1 MTKPRSIIITSSVLF
16 CAGILLALALYFAGH
31 GVDIPLFAPLGVW
44 FLSRFLWASYYVPA
58 YLLFCA
64 VYLLLK
70 HWNRKVML
78 VLMTTI
84 APFLTLVFLL
94 RVLLWTRG
102 LKYFVA
108 VLISLALLI
117 ECYGIA
123 VLAGFRGFK
132 IKLPAFSF
140 RLPRFNLSSLNPF
153 KRDDDDE
160 DEDEEEYDDAL
171 EDLKRGRGTEESNG
185 KEEAEGEADLPAY
198 LSMSFN
204 RLSEPSGTEPGFEP
218 EPEEKE
224 PVEEVFLDDEPAEDE
239 PDADDSD
246 ENFDDDSEISI
257 EIDGEDEEEEAPAP
271 RRVHKAAPET
281 PVRRRPVKY
290 EIPIE
295 NVLEDHGDSSNFVVT
310 DETKEDARILLE
322 TLKEFKIEA
331 QIISIKKGPVITMF
345 EILPASGVNV
355 SKIANLSGNIAL
367 NLAAQSVR
375 IVAPIPGKRA
385 VGVEIP
391 NQKRNIVG
399 FRELIAA
406 KNPDVDKA
414 AVPFILGRDIEGD
427 PQVVDVAKTPHL
439 LIAGTTGSGKSVC
452 VNSLISTILYKKRP
466 DEVKMILVD
475 PKVVELKIYND
486 VPHLLTPVITDP
498 KKALQALQYC
508 IDEMERRYVLLEK
521 LDVRNIEGYNKKI
534 KANNICTSPLPYMV
548 VVIDEFADL
557 MLTSSKQLEPAVSR
571 LTAKA
576 RAVGIHLVL
585 ATQRPSVDV
594 ITGVIKANIPS
605 RIAFMVSSYTDSRVI
620 LDEPGAEMLLGKGD
634 MLFKPSW
641 SPNLTRIQS
650 AFLSDEEVERLV
662 AEVKKT
668 GEPEYIDD
676 IIFHDDEE
684 YGMDLSFGGG
694 GGSGSADSDAN
705 LMDKALAVVAETG
718 KASASYLQRRLSI
731 GYNRAARLIEEM
743 EARGIIG
750 PPNGSKPR
758 EIIHLPDRFKD

>member
-1 MTKPRSIIITSSVLF
+1 MTKSKTVVISASILF
-16 CAGILLALALYFAGH
+16 CAGILLSLAMFFAGN
-31 GVDIPLFAPLGVW
+31 GIAVPIFVPVGEW
-44 FLSRFLWASYYVPA
+44 FLLRFLWASWYIPA
-58 YLLFCA
+58 YILFCA
-64 VYLLLK
+64 TYLLIP
-70 HWNRKVML
+70 HFSRKVIY

-84 APFLTLVFLL
+84 APFLTLSAFL
-94 RVLLWTRG
+94 RVLLWTRA

-108 VLISLALLI
+108 VLLVLAMLI
-117 ECYGIA
+117 ELYGIA
-123 VLAGFRGFK
+123 IIAGFKGFR
-132 IKLPAFSF
+132 F
-140 RLPRFNLSSLNPF
+140 RLPTFHWKMPRFNLSSLNPF
-153 KRDDDDE
+153 KRDDEEDDEEFE
-160 DEDEEEYDDAL
+160 DEDFDEIEDRKVKEVPSEEKSQGEDDGYTP
-171 EDLKRGRGTEESNG
+171 E
-185 KEEAEGEADLPAY
+185 Y
-198 LSMSFN
+198 LSLGLS
-204 RLSEPSGTEPGFEP
+204 RLSEPDKQVNFDDNEEEPVIEFEP
-218 EPEEKE
+218 EIEEE
-224 PVEEVFLDDEPAEDE
+224 PDQEQDDEPEE
-239 PDADDSD
+239 
-246 ENFDDDSEISI
+246 ELDDDSEISI
-257 EIDGEDEEEEAPAP
+257 EIEGDDEEETPAP
-271 RRVHKAAPET
+271 KRVHKAAPAKS
-281 PVRRRPVKY
+281 RRPVKY
-290 EIPIE
+290 EIPID
-295 NVLEDHGDSSNFVVT
+295 NVLEDHGDSSNFVIT
-310 DETKEDARILLE
+310 EETKEDARILLE
-322 TLKEFKIEA
+322 TLREFKIEA

-355 SKIANLSGNIAL
+355 SKIANLADNIAL

-399 FRELIAA
+399 FRELISA
-406 KNPDVDKA
+406 KNPDLDKA

-498 KKALQALQYC
+498 KKALQALQWC
-508 IDEMERRYVLLEK
+508 IDEMERRYSLLDQLK
-521 LDVRNIEGYNKKI
+521 VRNIEGYNKTI
-534 KANNICTSPLPYMV
+534 KTTDYLADPLPYIL

-605 RIAFMVSSYTDSRVI
+605 RIAFMVSSVTDSRVI
-620 LDEPGAEMLLGKGD
+620 LDAPGAEMLLGKGD

-641 SPNLTRIQS
+641 TPVLTRIQS
-650 AFLSDEEVERLV
+650 AFLSDDEVERLV
-662 AEVKKT
+662 NEVKKM
-668 GEPEYIDD
+668 GEPDYIDD
-676 IIFHDDEE
+676 EIFHDDEE
-684 YGMDLSFGGG
+684 ESMDLSFGGG
-694 GGSGSADSDAN
+694 SMGGSADNDAN

-758 EIIHLPDRFKD
+758 EILHMPDKFKE

>member
-1 MTKPRSIIITSSVLF
+1 MTKSKTVVISASILF
-16 CAGILLALALYFAGH
+16 CAGILLALAMFFAGY
-31 GVDIPLFAPLGVW
+31 GIAVPIFVPVGEW
-44 FLSRFLWASYYVPA
+44 FLLRFLWASWYIPA
-58 YLLFCA
+58 YILFCA
-64 VYLLLK
+64 IYLLLP
-70 HWNRKVML
+70 HFNRKVIY
-78 VLMTTI
+78 VLMATI
-84 APFLTLVFLL
+84 APFLTLSAFL
-94 RVLLWTRG
+94 RVLLWTRA

-108 VLISLALLI
+108 VLLALAMMI
-117 ECYGIA
+117 ELYGIA
-123 VLAGFRGFK
+123 IIAGFKGFRF
-132 IKLPAFSF
+132 KLPTFHWKM
-140 RLPRFNLSSLNPF
+140 PRFNLSSLNPF
-153 KRDDDDE
+153 KRDDEDDDEEFE
-160 DEDEEEYDDAL
+160 DEDLDEIEDRKVKDEPSEEKSSGEDDSYAP
-171 EDLKRGRGTEESNG
+171 E
-185 KEEAEGEADLPAY
+185 Y
-198 LSMSFN
+198 LSLGLN
-204 RLSEPSGTEPGFEP
+204 RLSEPDEQVSFDDNEEEPVIEFEP
-218 EPEEKE
+218 EPEEE
-224 PVEEVFLDDEPAEDE
+224 LDLEQNDDPDEEL
-239 PDADDSD
+239 
-246 ENFDDDSEISI
+246 DDDSEISI
-257 EIDGEDEEEEAPAP
+257 EIEGEDEEEAPAP
-271 RRVHKAAPET
+271 KRVRKAAPA
-281 PVRRRPVKY
+281 PRKRVVKY
-290 EIPIE
+290 EIPVE
-295 NVLEDHGDSSNFVVT
+295 SVLEDHGDSSNFVVT
-310 DETKEDARILLE
+310 EETKKDAQILLD
-322 TLKEFKIEA
+322 TLREFKIEA
-331 QIISIKKGPVITMF
+331 QITSIKKGPVITMF
-345 EILPASGVNV
+345 ELLPASGVNV
-355 SKIANLSGNIAL
+355 AKIARLENDIAM
-367 NLAAQSVR
+367 NLAAQSIR

-399 FRELIAA
+399 FKELISA
-406 KNPDVDKA
+406 KNPDLERA

-427 PQVVDVAKTPHL
+427 PQIVDVAKTPHL

-508 IDEMERRYVLLEK
+508 IDEMERRYSLLDQLK
-521 LDVRNIEGYNKKI
+521 VRNIEGYNKAI
-534 KANNICTSPLPYMV
+534 KNTDYLADPLPYIL

-605 RIAFMVSSYTDSRVI
+605 RIAFMVSSVTDSRVI
-620 LDEPGAEMLLGKGD
+620 LDAPGAEMLLGKGD

-641 SPNLTRIQS
+641 TPVLTRIQS

-662 AEVKKT
+662 SEVKKM
-668 GEPEYIDD
+668 GEPDYIDD

-684 YGMDLSFGGG
+684 ESMDLSFGGG
-694 GGSGSADSDAN
+694 SMGSSSDNDAN

-731 GYNRAARLIEEM
+731 GYNRAARLIEDM

-758 EIIHLPDRFKD
+758 EIIHMPDKFKD

>member
-1 MTKPRSIIITSSVLF
+1 MTKSKTVVISASILF
-16 CAGILLALALYFAGH
+16 CAGILLALAMFFAGY
-31 GVDIPLFAPLGVW
+31 GVAIPIFVPLGQW
-44 FLSRFLWASYYVPA
+44 FLLRFLWASYYIPA

-64 VYLLLK
+64 IYLLLP
-70 HWNRKVML
+70 HFNRKVIY
-78 VLMTTI
+78 VLMATI
-84 APFLTLVFLL
+84 APFLTLSAFL
-94 RVLLWTRG
+94 RVLLWTRA

-108 VLISLALLI
+108 VLLALAMMI
-117 ECYGIA
+117 ELYGIA
-123 VLAGFRGFK
+123 IIAGFKGFRF
-132 IKLPAFSF
+132 KLPTFHWKM
-140 RLPRFNLSSLNPF
+140 PRFNLSSLNPF
-153 KRDDDDE
+153 KRDDEDDDEEFE
-160 DEDEEEYDDAL
+160 DEDLDEIEDRKVKDEPSEEKSSGEDDSYAP
-171 EDLKRGRGTEESNG
+171 E
-185 KEEAEGEADLPAY
+185 Y
-198 LSMSFN
+198 LSLGLN
-204 RLSEPSGTEPGFEP
+204 RLSEPDEQVSFDDNEEEPVIEFEP
-218 EPEEKE
+218 EPEEE
-224 PVEEVFLDDEPAEDE
+224 LDLEQNDDPDEEL
-239 PDADDSD
+239 
-246 ENFDDDSEISI
+246 DDDSEISI
-257 EIDGEDEEEEAPAP
+257 EIEGEDEEEAPAP
-271 RRVHKAAPET
+271 KRVRKAAPA
-281 PVRRRPVKY
+281 PRKRVVKY
-290 EIPIE
+290 EIPVE
-295 NVLEDHGDSSNFVVT
+295 SVLEDHGDSSNFVVT
-310 DETKEDARILLE
+310 EETKKDAQILLD
-322 TLKEFKIEA
+322 TLREFKIEA
-331 QIISIKKGPVITMF
+331 QITSIKKGPVITMF
-345 EILPASGVNV
+345 ELLPASGVNV
-355 SKIANLSGNIAL
+355 AKIARLENDIAM
-367 NLAAQSVR
+367 NLAAQSIR

-399 FRELIAA
+399 FKELISA
-406 KNPDVDKA
+406 KNPDLERA

-427 PQVVDVAKTPHL
+427 PQIVDVAKTPHL

-508 IDEMERRYVLLEK
+508 IDEMERRYSLLDQLK
-521 LDVRNIEGYNKKI
+521 VRNIEGYNKAI
-534 KANNICTSPLPYMV
+534 KNTDYLADPLPYIL

-605 RIAFMVSSYTDSRVI
+605 RIAFMVSSVTDSRVI
-620 LDEPGAEMLLGKGD
+620 LDAPGAEMLLGKGD

-641 SPNLTRIQS
+641 TPVFTRIQS

-662 AEVKKT
+662 SEVKKM
-668 GEPEYIDD
+668 GEPDYIDD

-684 YGMDLSFGGG
+684 ESMDLSFGGG
-694 GGSGSADSDAN
+694 SMGSSSDNDAN

-731 GYNRAARLIEEM
+731 GYNRAARLIEDM

-758 EIIHLPDRFKD
+758 EIIHMPDKFKD

>member
-1 MTKPRSIIITSSVLF
+1 MTRSRSVVIFASILF
-16 CAGILLALALYFAGH
+16 CAGILLALALFFASH
-31 GVDIPLFAPLGVW
+31 GFAVPLFVPLGQW
-44 FLSRFLWASYYVPA
+44 FLLRFLWASYYIPA

-64 VYLLLK
+64 TYLLLP
-70 HWNRKVML
+70 HFSRKV
-78 VLMTTI
+78 VYILMSTI
-84 APFLTLVFLL
+84 APFLTLSALL

-108 VLISLALLI
+108 VLLGLAVLI
-117 ECYGIA
+117 EFYGIA
-123 VLAGFRGFK
+123 IIAGFKGFH
-132 IKLPAFSF
+132 F
-140 RLPRFNLSSLNPF
+140 RLPKIRMPHFDLSSLNPF

-160 DEDEEEYDDAL
+160 EDEEDEEY
-171 EDLKRGRGTEESNG
+171 EEIEEEKPVRAKKI
-185 KEEAEGEADLPAY
+185 KEEPVEVAPADDDSGAPEY
-198 LSMSFN
+198 LSLGLS
-204 RLSEPSGTEPGFEP
+204 RLSEPDKQINLNDEEETVIELEP
-218 EPEEKE
+218 E
-224 PVEEVFLDDEPAEDE
+224 VLDEPEVEPEDE
-239 PDADDSD
+239 ADDD
-246 ENFDDDSEISI
+246 FDDDDSEISI
-257 EIDGEDEEEEAPAP
+257 EIEDDEEPDPAPKRVRKAAPAP
-271 RRVHKAAPET
+271 RKKI
-281 PVRRRPVKY
+281 VKY

-295 NVLEDHGDSSNFVVT
+295 SVLDDHGDSSNFVVT
-310 DETKEDARILLE
+310 EETKEDARILLE
-322 TLKEFKIEA
+322 TLLEFKIEA
-331 QIISIKKGPVITMF
+331 KIISIKKGPVITMF

-355 SKIANLSGNIAL
+355 SKIANLADNIAL

-399 FRELIAA
+399 FKELISV
-406 KNPDVDKA
+406 KNPDLDKA

-508 IDEMERRYVLLEK
+508 IDEMEKRYRLLEQ

-534 KANNICTSPLPYMV
+534 KTTDYLADPLPYILV
-548 VVIDEFADL
+548 VVDEFADL

-605 RIAFMVSSYTDSRVI
+605 RIAFMVSSVTDSRVI
-620 LDEPGAEMLLGKGD
+620 LDAPGAEMLLGKGD

-641 SPNLTRIQS
+641 TPVLTRIQS

-662 AEVKKT
+662 AEVKKM
-668 GEPEYIDD
+668 GEPDYIDD

-684 YGMDLSFGGG
+684 DMDLSFGGG
-694 GGSGSADSDAN
+694 GSMGGSNDNDAN
-705 LMDKALAVVAETG
+705 LFDKALAIVAETG

-731 GYNRAARLIEEM
+731 GYNRAARLIEDM

-758 EIIHLPDRFKD
+758 EILHMPDKFKE

>member
-1 MTKPRSIIITSSVLF
+1 MTKSRSIVIVASILF
-16 CAGILLALALYFAGH
+16 CAGILLALAMFFAGH
-31 GVDIPLFAPLGVW
+31 GVEIPIFAPLGKW
-44 FLSRFLWASYYVPA
+44 FLLRFLWASYYIPA

-64 VYLLLK
+64 TYLLLP
-70 HWNRKVML
+70 HFSRKVIY
-78 VLMTTI
+78 VLMATI
-84 APFLTLVFLL
+84 APFLTLAAFL

-108 VLISLALLI
+108 VLIGLAILI
-117 ECYGIA
+117 ELYGIA
-123 VLAGFRGFK
+123 VIAGFKGFRF
-132 IKLPAFSF
+132 KLPSF
-140 RLPRFNLSSLNPF
+140 RLKMPRIDLAKLNPF
-153 KRDDDDE
+153 KRDDE
-160 DEDEEEYDDAL
+160 DEDEEFEDEEIDERDIDDTTKAKAEPAEAKSEE
-171 EDLKRGRGTEESNG
+171 EDGVYTPE
-185 KEEAEGEADLPAY
+185 Y
-198 LSMSFN
+198 LSLGLN
-204 RLSEPSGTEPGFEP
+204 RLSEPEEQVSFNDEEEPVIEFEP
-218 EPEEKE
+218 EIEEEPESDQEEEDDGPEEE
-224 PVEEVFLDDEPAEDE
+224 
-239 PDADDSD
+239 
-246 ENFDDDSEISI
+246 FDDDSEISI
-257 EIDGEDEEEEAPAP
+257 EIEGDDEEEEVSPKRVRKAAPAP
-271 RRVHKAAPET
+271 RKKA
-281 PVRRRPVKY
+281 VKY
-290 EIPIE
+290 EIPIDS
-295 NVLEDHGDSSNFVVT
+295 VLEDHGDSSNFVVT
-310 DETKEDARILLE
+310 EETKEDARILLE

-355 SKIANLSGNIAL
+355 SKIANLADNIAL

-399 FRELIAA
+399 FRELIST
-406 KNPDVDKA
+406 KNPDLDKA

-508 IDEMERRYVLLEK
+508 IDEMERRYSLLDQLK
-521 LDVRNIEGYNKKI
+521 VRNIEGYNKTI
-534 KANNICTSPLPYMV
+534 KTTDYLADPLPYIL

-605 RIAFMVSSYTDSRVI
+605 RIAFMVSSVTDSRVI
-620 LDEPGAEMLLGKGD
+620 LDAPGAEMLLGKGD

-641 SPNLTRIQS
+641 TPVLTRIQS

-662 AEVKKT
+662 GEVKKM

-684 YGMDLSFGGG
+684 EMDLSFGGG
-694 GGSGSADSDAN
+694 SMGGSADSDAN

-758 EIIHLPDRFKD
+758 EILHMPDKFKE

>member
-1 MTKPRSIIITSSVLF
+1 MTKSRSIVIVASILF
-16 CAGILLALALYFAGH
+16 CAGILLALAIFFAGH
-31 GVDIPLFAPLGVW
+31 GIEIPIFAPLGKW
-44 FLSRFLWASYYVPA
+44 FLLRFLWASYYIPA

-64 VYLLLK
+64 TYLLLP
-70 HWNRKVML
+70 HFSRKVIY
-78 VLMTTI
+78 VLMATI
-84 APFLTLVFLL
+84 APFLTFAAFL

-108 VLISLALLI
+108 VLIGLALLI
-117 ECYGIA
+117 ELYGIA
-123 VLAGFRGFK
+123 VIAGFKGFRFR
-132 IKLPAFSF
+132 LPSF
-140 RLPRFNLSSLNPF
+140 RLKMPHFDLAKLNPF
-153 KRDDDDE
+153 KRDDEDDDE
-160 DEDEEEYDDAL
+160 EFEDEEIDEREIDDTRKAKAEPAEAKSEE
-171 EDLKRGRGTEESNG
+171 EDGVYTPE
-185 KEEAEGEADLPAY
+185 Y
-198 LSMSFN
+198 LSLGLN
-204 RLSEPSGTEPGFEP
+204 RLSEPEEQVSFNDEEEPVIEFEP
-218 EPEEKE
+218 AVEEEPDQEEEDDEPEEI
-224 PVEEVFLDDEPAEDE
+224 
-239 PDADDSD
+239 
-246 ENFDDDSEISI
+246 DDDSEISI
-257 EIDGEDEEEEAPAP
+257 EIEGEDEEEAPAP
-271 RRVHKAAPET
+271 KRVRKAAPA
-281 PVRRRPVKY
+281 PRKKAVKY
-290 EIPIE
+290 EIPIDS
-295 NVLEDHGDSSNFVVT
+295 VLEDHGDSSNFVVT
-310 DETKEDARILLE
+310 EETKEDARILLE

-355 SKIANLSGNIAL
+355 SKIANLADNIAL

-399 FRELIAA
+399 FRELISA
-406 KNPDVDKA
+406 KNPDLDKA

-508 IDEMERRYVLLEK
+508 IEEMERRYSLLDQLK
-521 LDVRNIEGYNKKI
+521 VRNIEGYNKTI
-534 KANNICTSPLPYMV
+534 KNTDYLADPLPYIL

-605 RIAFMVSSYTDSRVI
+605 RIAFMVSSVTDSRVI
-620 LDEPGAEMLLGKGD
+620 LDAPGAEMLLGKGD

-641 SPNLTRIQS
+641 TPVLTRIQS

-662 AEVKKT
+662 SEVKKM

-684 YGMDLSFGGG
+684 EGMDLSFGGG
-694 GGSGSADSDAN
+694 SMGGSADNDAN

-758 EIIHLPDRFKD
+758 EILHMPDKFKE

>member
-1 MTKPRSIIITSSVLF
+1 MTKSRSIVIAASVLF
-16 CAGILLALALYFAGH
+16 CAGILLALAMFFAGH
-31 GVDIPLFAPLGVW
+31 GIAVPVFVPLGEW
-44 FLSRFLWASYYVPA
+44 FILRFLWASYYIPA
-58 YLLFCA
+58 YLIFCA
-64 VYLLLK
+64 TYLLLP
-70 HWNRKVML
+70 HFSRKVIYI
-78 VLMTTI
+78 LMATI
-84 APFLTLVFLL
+84 APFLTLVAFL
-94 RVLLWTRG
+94 RVLLWTRA

-108 VLISLALLI
+108 VLIAMALLI
-117 ECYGIA
+117 ELYGIA
-123 VLAGFRGFK
+123 VIAGFKGFRFK
-132 IKLPAFSF
+132 FRFPAF
-140 RLPRFNLSSLNPF
+140 RLRIPRFNLAKLNPF
-153 KRDDDDE
+153 SRDDDDE
-160 DEDEEEYDDAL
+160 DEDEEL
-171 EDLKRGRGTEESNG
+171 EDEVPDDKKIKYGLVE
-185 KEEAEGEADLPAY
+185 KEMSAEDDVHTPEY
-198 LSMSFN
+198 LSLGLN
-204 RLSEPSGTEPGFEP
+204 RLSEPDEQIT
-218 EPEEKE
+218 
-224 PVEEVFLDDEPAEDE
+224 LDDEEEPVVDLEPEFEKYDE
-239 PDADDSD
+239 PVD
-246 ENFDDDSEISI
+246 EIDDDSEISI
-257 EIDGEDEEEEAPAP
+257 EIEGEDDEEQEPVSKPVRKPTPAP
-271 RRVHKAAPET
+271 RK
-281 PVRRRPVKY
+281 RPAKY

-295 NVLEDHGDSSNFVVT
+295 NVLEDHGDSSNFVIT
-310 DETKEDARILLE
+310 EETKEDARILLE
-322 TLKEFKIEA
+322 TLKEFKIDA

-355 SKIANLSGNIAL
+355 SKIANLAGNIAL

-399 FRELIAA
+399 FRELISE

-414 AVPFILGRDIEGD
+414 AVPFILGRNIEGD

-486 VPHLLTPVITDP
+486 VPHLLTPVITEP

-508 IDEMERRYVLLEK
+508 IDEMERRYSLLDQLK
-521 LDVRNIEGYNKKI
+521 VRNIEGFNKAI
-534 KANNICTSPLPYMV
+534 KTSDFLADPLPYIL

-594 ITGVIKANIPS
+594 ITGVIKSNIPS

-650 AFLSDEEVERLV
+650 AFLSDDEVERLV
-662 AEVKKT
+662 AEVKKS
-668 GEPEYIDD
+668 GEPDYIDD

-684 YGMDLSFGGG
+684 ESMDLSFGGSSAG
-694 GGSGSADSDAN
+694 GGSDSDAN

-758 EIIHLPDRFKD
+758 EIIHLPDKFKE

>member
-1 MTKPRSIIITSSVLF
+1 MTKSKTTVIFASLLL
-16 CAGILLALALYFAGH
+16 CAGILLALAMFFAGY
-31 GVDIPLFAPLGVW
+31 GIAVPIFVPLGEW
-44 FLSRFLWASYYVPA
+44 FLLRFLWASYYIPA

-64 VYLLLK
+64 VYLLLP
-70 HWNRKVML
+70 HFNRKVIYI
-78 VLMTTI
+78 LMTTI
-84 APFLTLVFLL
+84 APFLTLAAFL
-94 RVLLWTRG
+94 RVLLWTRA

-108 VLISLALLI
+108 VLLALAMLI
-117 ECYGIA
+117 ELYGIA
-123 VLAGFRGFK
+123 VIAGFRFK
-132 IKLPAFSF
+132 MPHFS
-140 RLPRFNLSSLNPF
+140 LASLNSF

-160 DEDEEEYDDAL
+160 EDDEEDEYEEFDRKEVMAAPEEEKAKGEDDDCTP
-171 EDLKRGRGTEESNG
+171 E
-185 KEEAEGEADLPAY
+185 Y
-198 LSMSFN
+198 LSLGLN
-204 RLSEPSGTEPGFEP
+204 RLSEPDEQVNFNDEEEPVIEFEP
-218 EPEEKE
+218 ET
-224 PVEEVFLDDEPAEDE
+224 DAE
-239 PDADDSD
+239 PDQEQDDMD
-246 ENFDDDSEISI
+246 EELDDDSEISI
-257 EIDGEDEEEEAPAP
+257 EIEDDEEEERPAP
-271 RRVHKAAPET
+271 KRVHKAAPA
-281 PVRRRPVKY
+281 PRKKPVKY

-295 NVLEDHGDSSNFVVT
+295 SVLEDRGDSSNFVVT
-310 DETKEDARILLE
+310 EETKEDARILLE
-322 TLKEFKIEA
+322 TLLEFKIEA
-331 QIISIKKGPVITMF
+331 KIISIKKGPVITMF

-355 SKIANLSGNIAL
+355 SKIANLADNIAL

-399 FRELIAA
+399 FKELISA
-406 KNPDVDKA
+406 KNPDLDKA

-508 IDEMERRYVLLEK
+508 IDEMERRYSLLDQLK
-521 LDVRNIEGYNKKI
+521 VRNIEGYNKTI
-534 KANNICTSPLPYMV
+534 KTTDYLADPLPYIL

-605 RIAFMVSSYTDSRVI
+605 RIAFMVSSVTDSRVI
-620 LDEPGAEMLLGKGD
+620 LDAPGAEMLLGKGD

-641 SPNLTRIQS
+641 TPVLTRIQS
-650 AFLSDEEVERLV
+650 AFLSDDEVERLV
-662 AEVKKT
+662 TEVKKM

-684 YGMDLSFGGG
+684 DMDLSFGGG
-694 GGSGSADSDAN
+694 GSMGGGGENDAN

-758 EIIHLPDRFKD
+758 EILHMPDKFKD

>member
-1 MTKPRSIIITSSVLF
+1 VTKSRFTVIAASVLF
-16 CAGILLALALYFAGH
+16 CAGILLALAMFFAGH
-31 GVDIPLFAPLGVW
+31 GIAVPVFVSVGEW
-44 FLSRFLWASYYVPA
+44 FLLRFLWASYYIPA
-58 YLLFCA
+58 YLIFCA
-64 VYLLLK
+64 VYLLLP
-70 HWNRKVML
+70 HFSRKVIY
-78 VLMTTI
+78 VLMATI
-84 APFLTLVFLL
+84 APFLTLAAFL
-94 RVLLWTRG
+94 RVLLWTRA

-108 VLISLALLI
+108 VLIAMALLI
-117 ECYGIA
+117 ELYGIA
-123 VLAGFRGFK
+123 VIAGFRGFRFK
-132 IKLPAFSF
+132 FRLPAF
-140 RLPRFNLSSLNPF
+140 RMPHFNLAKLNPF
-153 KRDDDDE
+153 SRDDDDE
-160 DEDEEEYDDAL
+160 DDEEEY
-171 EDLKRGRGTEESNG
+171 EDEKPEEEILDF
-185 KEEAEGEADLPAY
+185 KEVKSEPAEKETPAEEEVHTPEY
-198 LSMSFN
+198 LSLGLN
-204 RLSEPSGTEPGFEP
+204 RLSEPDEQIT
-218 EPEEKE
+218 
-224 PVEEVFLDDEPAEDE
+224 LDDEEEPVIDLEPEIVPEVEKDDE
-239 PDADDSD
+239 ADD
-246 ENFDDDSEISI
+246 EIDDDSEISI
-257 EIDGEDEEEEAPAP
+257 EIEGEDEEEQKPDPKPVRKPAPAP
-271 RRVHKAAPET
+271 RKRA
-281 PVRRRPVKY
+281 VKY

-295 NVLEDHGDSSNFVVT
+295 NVLEDHGDSSSFVVT
-310 DETKEDARILLE
+310 EETKEDARILLE

-399 FRELIAA
+399 FRELISV
-406 KNPDVDKA
+406 KNPDLDKA

-508 IDEMERRYVLLEK
+508 IDEMERRYSLLDQLK
-521 LDVRNIEGYNKKI
+521 VRNIEGFNKAI
-534 KANNICTSPLPYMV
+534 KTSDFLADPLPYIL

-641 SPNLTRIQS
+641 TPNLTRIQS

-668 GEPEYIDD
+668 GEPDYIDD

-684 YGMDLSFGGG
+684 ESMDLSFGGG
-694 GGSGSADSDAN
+694 SGGGSADSDAN

-758 EIIHLPDRFKD
+758 EIIHLPDKFKE

>member
-1 MTKPRSIIITSSVLF
+1 MTKSKTVVISASILF
-16 CAGILLALALYFAGH
+16 CAGILLSLAMFFAGN
-31 GVDIPLFAPLGVW
+31 GIAVPIFVPVGEW
-44 FLSRFLWASYYVPA
+44 FLLRFLWASWYIPA
-58 YLLFCA
+58 YILFCA
-64 VYLLLK
+64 TYLLIP
-70 HWNRKVML
+70 HFSRKVIY
-78 VLMTTI
+78 VLMATI
-84 APFLTLVFLL
+84 APFLTLSAFL
-94 RVLLWTRG
+94 RVLLWTRA

-108 VLISLALLI
+108 VLLVLAMLI
-117 ECYGIA
+117 ELYGIA
-123 VLAGFRGFK
+123 IIAGFKGFRFR
-132 IKLPAFSF
+132 LPAFHWKM
-140 RLPRFNLSSLNPF
+140 PRFNLSSLNPF
-153 KRDDDDE
+153 KRDDEEDDEEFE
-160 DEDEEEYDDAL
+160 DEDFDEIEDRKVKEVPSEEKSQGEDDGYTP
-171 EDLKRGRGTEESNG
+171 E
-185 KEEAEGEADLPAY
+185 Y
-198 LSMSFN
+198 LSLGLS
-204 RLSEPSGTEPGFEP
+204 RLSEPDKQVNFDDNEEEPVIEFEP
-218 EPEEKE
+218 EIEEE
-224 PVEEVFLDDEPAEDE
+224 PDQDQDDEPEE
-239 PDADDSD
+239 
-246 ENFDDDSEISI
+246 ELDDDSEISI
-257 EIDGEDEEEEAPAP
+257 EIEGDDEEETPAP
-271 RRVHKAAPET
+271 KRVRKAAPAKS
-281 PVRRRPVKY
+281 RRPVKY
-290 EIPIE
+290 EIPID
-295 NVLEDHGDSSNFVVT
+295 NVLEDHGDSSNFVIT
-310 DETKEDARILLE
+310 EETKEDARILLE
-322 TLKEFKIEA
+322 TLREFKIEA

-355 SKIANLSGNIAL
+355 SKIANLADNIAL

-399 FRELIAA
+399 FRELISA
-406 KNPDVDKA
+406 KNPDLDKA

-498 KKALQALQYC
+498 KKALQALQWC
-508 IDEMERRYVLLEK
+508 IDEMERRYSLLDQLK
-521 LDVRNIEGYNKKI
+521 VRNIEGYNKTI
-534 KANNICTSPLPYMV
+534 KTTDYLADPLPYIL

-605 RIAFMVSSYTDSRVI
+605 RIAFMVSSVTDSRVI
-620 LDEPGAEMLLGKGD
+620 LDAPGAEMLLGKGD

-641 SPNLTRIQS
+641 TPVLTRIQS
-650 AFLSDEEVERLV
+650 AFLSDDEVERLV
-662 AEVKKT
+662 NEVKKM
-668 GEPEYIDD
+668 GEPDYIDD
-676 IIFHDDEE
+676 EIFHDDEE
-684 YGMDLSFGGG
+684 ESMDLSFGGG
-694 GGSGSADSDAN
+694 SMGGSADNDAN

-758 EIIHLPDRFKD
+758 EILHMPDKFKE

>member
-1 MTKPRSIIITSSVLF
+1 
-16 CAGILLALALYFAGH
+16 
-31 GVDIPLFAPLGVW
+31 
-44 FLSRFLWASYYVPA
+44 
-58 YLLFCA
+58 
-64 VYLLLK
+64 
-70 HWNRKVML
+70 
-78 VLMTTI
+78 
-84 APFLTLVFLL
+84 
-94 RVLLWTRG
+94 
-102 LKYFVA
+102 
-108 VLISLALLI
+108 
-117 ECYGIA
+117 
-123 VLAGFRGFK
+123 
-132 IKLPAFSF
+132 
-140 RLPRFNLSSLNPF
+140 
-153 KRDDDDE
+153 
-160 DEDEEEYDDAL
+160 
-171 EDLKRGRGTEESNG
+171 
-185 KEEAEGEADLPAY
+185 
-198 LSMSFN
+198 
-204 RLSEPSGTEPGFEP
+204 
-218 EPEEKE
+218 
-224 PVEEVFLDDEPAEDE
+224 
-239 PDADDSD
+239 
-246 ENFDDDSEISI
+246 
-257 EIDGEDEEEEAPAP
+257 
-271 RRVHKAAPET
+271 
-281 PVRRRPVKY
+281 
-290 EIPIE
+290 
-295 NVLEDHGDSSNFVVT
+295 
-310 DETKEDARILLE
+310 
-322 TLKEFKIEA
+322 
-331 QIISIKKGPVITMF
+331 MF

-355 SKIANLSGNIAL
+355 SKIANLADNIAL

-399 FRELIAA
+399 FRELISA
-406 KNPDVDKA
+406 KNPDLDKA

-508 IDEMERRYVLLEK
+508 IDEMERRYSLLDQLK
-521 LDVRNIEGYNKKI
+521 VRNIEGYNKTI
-534 KANNICTSPLPYMV
+534 KTTDYLADPLPYIL

-605 RIAFMVSSYTDSRVI
+605 RIAFMVSSVTDSRVI
-620 LDEPGAEMLLGKGD
+620 LDAPGAEMLLGKGD

-641 SPNLTRIQS
+641 TPVLTRIQS
-650 AFLSDEEVERLV
+650 AFLSDDEVERLV
-662 AEVKKT
+662 TEVKKM
-668 GEPEYIDD
+668 GEPDYIDD

-684 YGMDLSFGGG
+684 DMDLSFGGG
-694 GGSGSADSDAN
+694 SMGGGSDNDAN

-731 GYNRAARLIEEM
+731 GYNRAARLIEDM

-758 EIIHLPDRFKD
+758 EILHMPDKFKD

>member
-1 MTKPRSIIITSSVLF
+1 MTKSKTTVIFASLLL
-16 CAGILLALALYFAGH
+16 CAGILLALAMFFAGY
-31 GVDIPLFAPLGVW
+31 GIAVPIFVPLGEW
-44 FLSRFLWASYYVPA
+44 FLLRFLWASYYIPA

-64 VYLLLK
+64 VYLLLP
-70 HWNRKVML
+70 HFNRKVIYI
-78 VLMTTI
+78 LMTTI
-84 APFLTLVFLL
+84 APFLTLAAFL
-94 RVLLWTRG
+94 RVLLWTRA

-108 VLISLALLI
+108 VLLALAMLI
-117 ECYGIA
+117 ELYGIA
-123 VLAGFRGFK
+123 VIAGFRFK
-132 IKLPAFSF
+132 MPHFS
-140 RLPRFNLSSLNPF
+140 LASLNPF

-160 DEDEEEYDDAL
+160 EDDEEDEYEEFDRKEVMAAPAEEKAKGDDDDCTP
-171 EDLKRGRGTEESNG
+171 E
-185 KEEAEGEADLPAY
+185 Y
-198 LSMSFN
+198 LSLGLN
-204 RLSEPSGTEPGFEP
+204 RLSEPDEQVNFNDEEEPVIEFEP
-218 EPEEKE
+218 ET
-224 PVEEVFLDDEPAEDE
+224 DAE
-239 PDADDSD
+239 PDQEQDDMD
-246 ENFDDDSEISI
+246 EELDDDSEISI
-257 EIDGEDEEEEAPAP
+257 EIEDDEEEERPAP
-271 RRVHKAAPET
+271 KRVHKAAPA
-281 PVRRRPVKY
+281 PRKKPVKY

-295 NVLEDHGDSSNFVVT
+295 SVLEDRGDSSNFVVT
-310 DETKEDARILLE
+310 EETKEDARILLE
-322 TLKEFKIEA
+322 TLLEFKIEA
-331 QIISIKKGPVITMF
+331 KIISIKKGPVITMF

-355 SKIANLSGNIAL
+355 SKIANLADNIAL

-399 FRELIAA
+399 FKELISA
-406 KNPDVDKA
+406 KNPDLDKA

-508 IDEMERRYVLLEK
+508 IDEMERRYSLLDQLK
-521 LDVRNIEGYNKKI
+521 VRNIEGYNKTI
-534 KANNICTSPLPYMV
+534 KTTDYLADPLPYIL

-605 RIAFMVSSYTDSRVI
+605 RIAFMVSSVTDSRVI
-620 LDEPGAEMLLGKGD
+620 LDAPGAEMLLGKGD

-641 SPNLTRIQS
+641 TPVLTRIQS
-650 AFLSDEEVERLV
+650 AFLSDDEVERLV
-662 AEVKKT
+662 TEVKKM

-684 YGMDLSFGGG
+684 DMDLSFGSGGSMGG
-694 GGSGSADSDAN
+694 GGENDAN

-758 EIIHLPDRFKD
+758 EILHMPDKFKD

>member
-1 MTKPRSIIITSSVLF
+1 MTKSRSIVIVASVLF
-16 CAGILLALALYFAGH
+16 CAGILLALAMFFAGH
-31 GVDIPLFAPLGVW
+31 GIAVPVFVSVGEW
-44 FLSRFLWASYYVPA
+44 FLLRFLWASYYIPA
-58 YLLFCA
+58 YLIFCA
-64 VYLLLK
+64 TYLLLP
-70 HWNRKVML
+70 HFNRKVIY
-78 VLMTTI
+78 VLMATI
-84 APFLTLVFLL
+84 APFLTLAAFL

-108 VLISLALLI
+108 VLICMALLI
-117 ECYGIA
+117 ELYGIA
-123 VLAGFRGFK
+123 VIAGFKGFR
-132 IKLPAFSF
+132 F
-140 RLPRFNLSSLNPF
+140 RLPSFSFKMPRFDLAKLNPF
-153 KRDDDDE
+153 KRDDDEEED
-160 DEDEEEYDDAL
+160 DEDEEFIEEERIDAVAK
-171 EDLKRGRGTEESNG
+171 EIKAEPAAAKSTEEDDVYTP
-185 KEEAEGEADLPAY
+185 EY
-198 LSMSFN
+198 LSLGLN
-204 RLSEPSGTEPGFEP
+204 RLSEPDEQVRFNDEEEPVIELEP
-218 EPEEKE
+218 EVVSEPEQDDEPEE
-224 PVEEVFLDDEPAEDE
+224 
-239 PDADDSD
+239 S
-246 ENFDDDSEISI
+246 FDDDSEISI
-257 EIDGEDEEEEAPAP
+257 EIEDDEEETPAPKQVRKPSPAP
-271 RRVHKAAPET
+271 RRKA
-281 PVRRRPVKY
+281 VKY

-310 DETKEDARILLE
+310 EETKEDARILLE

-355 SKIANLSGNIAL
+355 SKIANLAGNIAL

-399 FRELIAA
+399 FRELIAI
-406 KNPDVDKA
+406 KNPDLDKA

-508 IDEMERRYVLLEK
+508 IDEMERRYALLDQLK
-521 LDVRNIEGYNKKI
+521 VRNIEGFNKAI
-534 KANNICTSPLPYMV
+534 KTSDFLADPLPYIL

-594 ITGVIKANIPS
+594 ITGVIKSNIPS

-650 AFLSDEEVERLV
+650 AFLSDDEVERLV
-662 AEVKKT
+662 SEVKKM

-684 YGMDLSFGGG
+684 ESMDLSFGGG
-694 GGSGSADSDAN
+694 SMGGGADNDAN
-705 LMDKALAVVAETG
+705 LMDKALAVFAETG
-718 KASASYLQRRLSI
+718 KDSASYLQRRLYI
-731 GYNRAARLIEEM
+731 GSNRAARLIEDM

-758 EIIHLPDRFKD
+758 EIIHLPDKFKD

>member
-1 MTKPRSIIITSSVLF
+1 MTKSRPIVIAASVLF
-16 CAGILLALALYFAGH
+16 CAGILLALAMFFAGH
-31 GVDIPLFAPLGVW
+31 GIAVPVFVPIGEW
-44 FLSRFLWASYYVPA
+44 FLLRFLWASYYIPA
-58 YLLFCA
+58 YLIFCA
-64 VYLLLK
+64 TYLLLP
-70 HWNRKVML
+70 HFSRKVIY
-78 VLMTTI
+78 VLMATI
-84 APFLTLVFLL
+84 APFLTLVAFL
-94 RVLLWTRG
+94 RVLLWTRA

-108 VLISLALLI
+108 VLIAVALLI
-117 ECYGIA
+117 ELYGIA
-123 VLAGFRGFK
+123 VIAGFKGFRFNFRF
-132 IKLPAFSF
+132 PAF
-140 RLPRFNLSSLNPF
+140 RLRMPRFNLAKLNPF
-153 KRDDDDE
+153 SRDDDDE
-160 DEDEEEYDDAL
+160 YEEPEEEILDVKKVKAEPEKEIPAEDEVHTPE
-171 EDLKRGRGTEESNG
+171 
-185 KEEAEGEADLPAY
+185 Y
-198 LSMSFN
+198 LSLGLN
-204 RLSEPSGTEPGFEP
+204 RLSEPDEQITLDDDEEPVIDLEP
-218 EPEEKE
+218 EVEKY
-224 PVEEVFLDDEPAEDE
+224 DE
-239 PDADDSD
+239 PDD
-246 ENFDDDSEISI
+246 EIDDDSEISI
-257 EIDGEDEEEEAPAP
+257 EIEGEDEEEDEPVSKPARKPTSAP
-271 RRVHKAAPET
+271 RK
-281 PVRRRPVKY
+281 RPVKY

-310 DETKEDARILLE
+310 EETKEDARILLE

-355 SKIANLSGNIAL
+355 SKIANLAGNIAL

-406 KNPDVDKA
+406 KNPDLDKA

-508 IDEMERRYVLLEK
+508 IDEMERRYSLLDQLK
-521 LDVRNIEGYNKKI
+521 VRNIEGFNKAI
-534 KANNICTSPLPYMV
+534 KTSDFLADPLPYIL

-641 SPNLTRIQS
+641 TPNLTRIQS
-650 AFLSDEEVERLV
+650 AFLSDDEVERLV

-668 GEPEYIDD
+668 GEPDYIDD

-684 YGMDLSFGGG
+684 ESMDLSFGGG
-694 GGSGSADSDAN
+694 SYGGSADSDAN
-705 LMDKALAVVAETG
+705 LMDRALAVVAETG

-758 EIIHLPDRFKD
+758 EIIHLPDKFKE

>member
-1 MTKPRSIIITSSVLF
+1 MTKSRSIVIVASVLF
-16 CAGILLALALYFAGH
+16 CAGILLALAMFFAGH
-31 GVDIPLFAPLGVW
+31 GIAVPVFVSVGEW
-44 FLSRFLWASYYVPA
+44 FLLRFLWASYYIPA
-58 YLLFCA
+58 YLIFCA
-64 VYLLLK
+64 TYLLLP
-70 HWNRKVML
+70 HFNRKVIY
-78 VLMTTI
+78 VLMATI
-84 APFLTLVFLL
+84 APFLTLAAFL

-108 VLISLALLI
+108 VLICMALLI
-117 ECYGIA
+117 ELYGIA
-123 VLAGFRGFK
+123 VIAGFKGFR
-132 IKLPAFSF
+132 F
-140 RLPRFNLSSLNPF
+140 RLPSFSFKMPRFDLAKLNPF
-153 KRDDDDE
+153 KRDDDEEED
-160 DEDEEEYDDAL
+160 DEDEEFIEEERIDAVAK
-171 EDLKRGRGTEESNG
+171 EIKAEPAAAKSTEEDDVYTP
-185 KEEAEGEADLPAY
+185 EY
-198 LSMSFN
+198 LSLGLN
-204 RLSEPSGTEPGFEP
+204 RLSEPDEQVRFNDEEEPVIELEP
-218 EPEEKE
+218 EVVSEPEQDDEPEE
-224 PVEEVFLDDEPAEDE
+224 
-239 PDADDSD
+239 S
-246 ENFDDDSEISI
+246 FDDDSEISI
-257 EIDGEDEEEEAPAP
+257 EIEDDEEETPAPKQVRKPSPAP
-271 RRVHKAAPET
+271 RRKA
-281 PVRRRPVKY
+281 VKY

-310 DETKEDARILLE
+310 EETKEDARILLE

-355 SKIANLSGNIAL
+355 SKIANLAGNIAL

-399 FRELIAA
+399 FRELIAI
-406 KNPDVDKA
+406 KNPDLDKA

-508 IDEMERRYVLLEK
+508 IDEMERRYALLDQLK
-521 LDVRNIEGYNKKI
+521 VRNIEGFNKAI
-534 KANNICTSPLPYMV
+534 KTSDFLADPLPYIL

-594 ITGVIKANIPS
+594 ITGVIKSNIPS

-650 AFLSDEEVERLV
+650 AFLSDDEVERLV
-662 AEVKKT
+662 SEVKKM

-684 YGMDLSFGGG
+684 ESMDLSFGGG
-694 GGSGSADSDAN
+694 SMGGGADNDAN

-731 GYNRAARLIEEM
+731 GYNRAARLIEDM

-758 EIIHLPDRFKD
+758 EIIHLPDKFKD

>member
-1 MTKPRSIIITSSVLF
+1 MTKSRSVVIFASLLF
-16 CAGILLALALYFAGH
+16 CAGILFALAMFFAGH
-31 GVDIPLFAPLGVW
+31 GIQVPIFVPLGQW
-44 FLSRFLWASYYVPA
+44 FLLRFLWASYYIPA
-58 YLLFCA
+58 YLLFSA
-64 VYLLLK
+64 TYLLLPGFS
-70 HWNRKVML
+70 RKVIYIL
-78 VLMTTI
+78 IATI
-84 APFLTLVFLL
+84 APFLTLSAFL
-94 RVLLWTRG
+94 RVLLWTRA

-108 VLISLALLI
+108 VLLALAILI
-117 ECYGIA
+117 ELYGIA
-123 VLAGFRGFK
+123 VLAGFKGFR
-132 IKLPAFSF
+132 F
-140 RLPRFNLSSLNPF
+140 RLPSFSWRPHFDLRALNPF
-153 KRDDDDE
+153 KRD
-160 DEDEEEYDDAL
+160 EDEEEDD
-171 EDLKRGRGTEESNG
+171 EVFEEAVDAKPVEIKEKLAEENPKAE
-185 KEEAEGEADLPAY
+185 KEEDDSYAPEY
-198 LSMSFN
+198 LSLGLN
-204 RLSEPSGTEPGFEP
+204 RLSEPDEQVEFNDDE
-218 EPEEKE
+218 E
-224 PVEEVFLDDEPAEDE
+224 PVIDLEPAEEEPELEQNDE
-239 PDADDSD
+239 PD
-246 ENFDDDSEISI
+246 EYLDDDSEISI
-257 EIDGEDEEEEAPAP
+257 EIEGEDEEEQVPKAKRVRKVAPAP
-271 RRVHKAAPET
+271 RKKT
-281 PVRRRPVKY
+281 VKY

-295 NVLEDHGDSSNFVVT
+295 SVLEDHGDSSNFVIT
-310 DETKEDARILLE
+310 EETKRDAQILLD
-322 TLKEFKIEA
+322 TLREFKIEA
-331 QIISIKKGPVITMF
+331 QITSIKKGPVITMF
-345 EILPASGVNV
+345 ELLPASGVNV
-355 SKIANLSGNIAL
+355 AKIARLENDIAM
-367 NLAAQSVR
+367 NLAAQSIR

-399 FRELIAA
+399 FRELISA
-406 KNPDVDKA
+406 KNPDLERA

-508 IDEMERRYVLLEK
+508 IDEMERRYSLLDQLK
-521 LDVRNIEGYNKKI
+521 VRNIEGYNKTI
-534 KANNICTSPLPYMV
+534 KTTDYLADPLPYIL

-605 RIAFMVSSYTDSRVI
+605 RIAFMVSSVTDSRVI
-620 LDEPGAEMLLGKGD
+620 LDAPGAEMLLGKGD

-641 SPNLTRIQS
+641 TPVLTRIQS

-662 AEVKKT
+662 SEVKKM
-668 GEPEYIDD
+668 GEPDYIDD

-684 YGMDLSFGGG
+684 ESMDLSFGGG
-694 GGSGSADSDAN
+694 SMSGSADNDAN

-731 GYNRAARLIEEM
+731 GYNRAARLIEDM

-758 EIIHLPDRFKD
+758 EILHMPDKFKD

>member
-1 MTKPRSIIITSSVLF
+1 MTKSKTVVISASILF
-16 CAGILLALALYFAGH
+16 CAGILLSLAMFFAGN
-31 GVDIPLFAPLGVW
+31 GIAVPIFVPVGEW
-44 FLSRFLWASYYVPA
+44 FLLRFLWASWYIPA
-58 YLLFCA
+58 YILFCA
-64 VYLLLK
+64 TYLLIP
-70 HWNRKVML
+70 HFSRKVIY
-78 VLMTTI
+78 VLMATI
-84 APFLTLVFLL
+84 APFLTLSAFL
-94 RVLLWTRG
+94 RVLLWTRA

-108 VLISLALLI
+108 VLLVLAMLI
-117 ECYGIA
+117 ELYGIA
-123 VLAGFRGFK
+123 IIAGFKGFRFR
-132 IKLPAFSF
+132 LPAFHWKM
-140 RLPRFNLSSLNPF
+140 PRFNLSSLNPF
-153 KRDDDDE
+153 KRDDEEDDEEFE
-160 DEDEEEYDDAL
+160 DEDFDEIEDRKVKEVPSEEKSQGEDDGYTP
-171 EDLKRGRGTEESNG
+171 E
-185 KEEAEGEADLPAY
+185 Y
-198 LSMSFN
+198 LSLGLS
-204 RLSEPSGTEPGFEP
+204 RLSEPDKQVNFDDNEEEPVIEFEP
-218 EPEEKE
+218 EIEEE
-224 PVEEVFLDDEPAEDE
+224 PDQDQDDEPEE
-239 PDADDSD
+239 
-246 ENFDDDSEISI
+246 ELDDDSEISI
-257 EIDGEDEEEEAPAP
+257 EIEGDDEEETPAPKRVRKTAPA
-271 RRVHKAAPET
+271 KG
-281 PVRRRPVKY
+281 RRPVKY
-290 EIPIE
+290 EIPID
-295 NVLEDHGDSSNFVVT
+295 NVLEDHGDSSNFVIT
-310 DETKEDARILLE
+310 EETKEDARILLE
-322 TLKEFKIEA
+322 TLREFKIEA

-355 SKIANLSGNIAL
+355 SKIANLADNIAL

-399 FRELIAA
+399 FRELISA
-406 KNPDVDKA
+406 KNPDLDKA

-498 KKALQALQYC
+498 KKALQALQWC
-508 IDEMERRYVLLEK
+508 IDEMERRYSLLDQLK
-521 LDVRNIEGYNKKI
+521 VRNIEGYNKTI
-534 KANNICTSPLPYMV
+534 KTTDYLADPLPYIL

-605 RIAFMVSSYTDSRVI
+605 RIAFMVSSVTDSRVI
-620 LDEPGAEMLLGKGD
+620 LDAPGAEMLLGKGD

-641 SPNLTRIQS
+641 TPVLTRIQS
-650 AFLSDEEVERLV
+650 AFLSDDEVERLV
-662 AEVKKT
+662 NEVKKM
-668 GEPEYIDD
+668 GEPDYIDD
-676 IIFHDDEE
+676 EIFHDDEE
-684 YGMDLSFGGG
+684 ESMDLSFGGG
-694 GGSGSADSDAN
+694 SMGGSADNDAN

-758 EIIHLPDRFKD
+758 EILHMPDKFKE

>member
-1 MTKPRSIIITSSVLF
+1 MTKSRSTVITASILF
-16 CAGILLALALYFAGH
+16 CAGILLGLALFFAGH
-31 GVDIPLFAPLGVW
+31 GIEVPLFVPLGVW
-44 FLSRFLWASYYVPA
+44 FLSRFMWASYYVPA

-64 VYLLLK
+64 TYLLLS

-84 APFLTLVFLL
+84 APFLTLAFLL
-94 RVLLWTRG
+94 RVLLWTQG

-108 VLISLALLI
+108 VLIALAFLI
-117 ECYGIA
+117 ELYGIA
-123 VLAGFRGFK
+123 VLAGFKGIH
-132 IKLPAFSF
+132 IKFDLK
-140 RLPRFNLSSLNPF
+140 SLNPF
-153 KRDDDDE
+153 KKDEDDDE
-160 DEDEEEYDDAL
+160 TDEDEPE
-171 EDLKRGRGTEESNG
+171 
-185 KEEAEGEADLPAY
+185 EEAYAETAVQDEAEEASAPEY
-198 LSMSFN
+198 LSLGLN
-204 RLSEPSGTEPGFEP
+204 RLSEPDASVDFAGEEEPAVELEP
-218 EPEEKE
+218 ISEIEPLVEVEPPEEE
-224 PVEEVFLDDEPAEDE
+224 AE
-239 PDADDSD
+239 
-246 ENFDDDSEISI
+246 DDDSEISI
-257 EIDGEDEEEEAPAP
+257 EIEGEDEEVEPEPKPAA
-271 RRVHKAAPET
+271 RRIRKK
-281 PVRRRPVKY
+281 PVKY

-295 NVLEDHGDSSNFVVT
+295 NVLEDHGDSSSFVVT
-310 DETKEDARILLE
+310 EETKEDARILLE
-322 TLKEFKIEA
+322 TLREFKIEA
-331 QIISIKKGPVITMF
+331 QITSIRKGPVITMF

-399 FRELIAA
+399 FKELISA
-406 KNPDVDKA
+406 KNPDLDKA

-427 PQVVDVAKTPHL
+427 PQVVDVARTPHL

-466 DEVKMILVD
+466 EEVRMILVD
-475 PKVVELKIYND
+475 PKMVELKIYND

-508 IDEMERRYVLLEK
+508 IDEMENRYALLDQLK
-521 LDVRNIEGYNKKI
+521 VRNIEGYNKAV
-534 KANNICTSPLPYMV
+534 KANNLCTNPLPYIL

-594 ITGVIKANIPS
+594 ITGVIKSNIPS

-662 AEVKKT
+662 AEVRKT

-684 YGMDLSFGGG
+684 EGFDLSFGGG
-694 GGSGSADSDAN
+694 GSSDSDAN

-731 GYNRAARLIEEM
+731 GYNRAARLIEDM

-758 EIIHLPDRFKD
+758 EIIHLPDKFKD

>member
-1 MTKPRSIIITSSVLF
+1 MTKSRSIVIVASILY
-16 CAGILLALALYFAGH
+16 CAGILLALAMFFAGH
-31 GVDIPLFAPLGVW
+31 GIAVPVFVPMGEW
-44 FLSRFLWASYYVPA
+44 FLLRFLWASYYIPA

-64 VYLLLK
+64 TYLLLP
-70 HWNRKVML
+70 HFSRKVIY
-78 VLMTTI
+78 VLMATI
-84 APFLTLVFLL
+84 APFLTLAAFL
-94 RVLLWTRG
+94 RVLLWTRA

-108 VLISLALLI
+108 VLIALALLI
-117 ECYGIA
+117 EFYGIA
-123 VLAGFRGFK
+123 VIAGFKGFK
-132 IKLPAFSF
+132 FKLPSF
-140 RLPRFNLSSLNPF
+140 RLKMPRFNLASLNPF
-153 KRDDDDE
+153 KRDDEDDE
-160 DEDEEEYDDAL
+160 EFEDEELDDRDIDDTRRAKAEPAEEKPAD
-171 EDLKRGRGTEESNG
+171 EDGVYTPE
-185 KEEAEGEADLPAY
+185 Y
-198 LSMSFN
+198 LSLGLS
-204 RLSEPSGTEPGFEP
+204 RLSEPDEQVKFDDNEEEEPVIEFEP
-218 EPEEKE
+218 EIEEDPDQE
-224 PVEEVFLDDEPAEDE
+224 QDDEPDE
-239 PDADDSD
+239 
-246 ENFDDDSEISI
+246 ELDDDSEISI
-257 EIDGEDEEEEAPAP
+257 EIEGEDEEETPAP
-271 RRVHKAAPET
+271 KRVHKASPAP
-281 PVRRRPVKY
+281 RKRAVKY

-295 NVLEDHGDSSNFVVT
+295 SVLEDHGDSSNFVVT
-310 DETKEDARILLE
+310 EETKEDARILLE
-322 TLKEFKIEA
+322 TLKEFKIDA

-355 SKIANLSGNIAL
+355 SKIANLADNIAL

-406 KNPDVDKA
+406 KNPDLDKA

-508 IDEMERRYVLLEK
+508 IDEMERRYSLLDQLK
-521 LDVRNIEGYNKKI
+521 VRNIEGYNKTI
-534 KANNICTSPLPYMV
+534 KTTDYLADPLPYIL

-605 RIAFMVSSYTDSRVI
+605 RIAFMVSSVTDSRVI
-620 LDEPGAEMLLGKGD
+620 LDAPGAEMLLGKGD

-641 SPNLTRIQS
+641 TPVLTRIQS
-650 AFLSDEEVERLV
+650 AFLSDDEVERLV
-662 AEVKKT
+662 NEVKKM

-676 IIFHDDEE
+676 IIFHDDED
-684 YGMDLSFGGG
+684 MDLSFGGG
-694 GGSGSADSDAN
+694 DSGSLEADAN

-758 EIIHLPDRFKD
+758 EILHMPDKFKE

>member
-1 MTKPRSIIITSSVLF
+1 MTKSKSIAIVSSILLSS
-16 CAGILLALALYFAGH
+16 GMLLALAM
-31 GVDIPLFAPLGVW
+31 LFASYGIDVPIFVSLGEW
-44 FLSRFLWASYYVPA
+44 FLIRFLWASYYIPVYLVFCGA
-58 YLLFCA
+58 YLLLPVF
-64 VYLLLK
+64 
-70 HWNRKVML
+70 NRKVIYIL
-78 VLMTTI
+78 IATI
-84 APFLTLVFLL
+84 IPFLTLTALL
-94 RVLLWTRG
+94 RVLLWSRA

-108 VLISLALLI
+108 ALIILAILL
-117 ECYGIA
+117 ELYGIA
-123 VLAGFRGFK
+123 IIAGFK
-132 IKLPAFSF
+132 
-140 RLPRFNLSSLNPF
+140 F
-153 KRDDDDE
+153 KRPAKEKAPRPKKKQAKVAAENTESEDCDNAEADRKLLEEQLTDE
-160 DEDEEEYDDAL
+160 DVNAPDF
-171 EDLKRGRGTEESNG
+171 
-185 KEEAEGEADLPAY
+185 
-198 LSMSFN
+198 LSLGLN
-204 RLSEPSGTEPGFEP
+204 RLSVPEDQISFNDEPMVDLGREIVP
-218 EPEEKE
+218 EPAIE
-224 PVEEVFLDDEPAEDE
+224 LDE
-239 PDADDSD
+239 SL
-246 ENFDDDSEISI
+246 DDDSEINI
-257 EIDGEDEEEEAPAP
+257 EIEDNEETDPAPAP
-271 RRVHKAAPET
+271 KRTRKAVAT
-281 PVRRRPVKY
+281 PRKKAVKY
-290 EIPIE
+290 EIPVD
-295 NVLEDHGDSSNFVVT
+295 NVLEDHGDSSSFVIT
-310 DETKEDARILLE
+310 EETKEDARILLE
-322 TLKEFKIEA
+322 TLREFKIEA

-355 SKIANLSGNIAL
+355 SKIANLADNIAL

-391 NQKRNIVG
+391 NQRRNIVG
-399 FRELIAA
+399 FKELIAA
-406 KNPDVDKA
+406 RNPDLDKA
-414 AVPFILGRDIEGD
+414 SVPFILGRNIEGD

-508 IDEMERRYVLLEK
+508 IDEMERRYSLLDQ
-521 LDVRNIEGYNKKI
+521 LRVRNIEGYNKTI
-534 KANNICTSPLPYMV
+534 KTTDYLADPLPYIL

-605 RIAFMVSSYTDSRVI
+605 RIAFMVSSVTDSRVI
-620 LDEPGAEMLLGKGD
+620 LDAPGAEMLLGKGD

-641 SPNLTRIQS
+641 TPVLTRIQS
-650 AFLSDEEVERLV
+650 AFLSDDEVERLV
-662 AEVKKT
+662 EEVKKT
-668 GEPEYIDD
+668 GEPDYIDD
-676 IIFHDDEE
+676 VIFHDDDD
-684 YGMDLSFGGG
+684 MDLSFGGG
-694 GGSGSADSDAN
+694 GDSGSLDGDAN

-758 EIIHLPDRFKD
+758 AIIHLPDKFKD

>member
-1 MTKPRSIIITSSVLF
+1 MTKSRSVVVFASILF
-16 CAGILLALALYFAGH
+16 CTGILLALAMFFAGQ
-31 GVDIPLFAPLGVW
+31 GIAIPIFVPLGEW
-44 FLSRFLWASYYVPA
+44 FLLRFLWASYYIPA
-58 YLLFCA
+58 YLIFCA
-64 VYLLLK
+64 TYLLLPGF
-70 HWNRKVML
+70 NRKVIYI
-78 VLMTTI
+78 LMATI
-84 APFLTLVFLL
+84 APFLTLAAFL

-108 VLISLALLI
+108 VLLALAMLI
-117 ECYGIA
+117 ELYGIA
-123 VLAGFRGFK
+123 VLAGFKGFR
-132 IKLPAFSF
+132 F
-140 RLPRFNLSSLNPF
+140 RLPSFRWKKPRFDLSSLNPF

-160 DEDEEEYDDAL
+160 DDDDEEFDDDMDEREIDDPGKADAEPEEEKSEDEDGVYTPE
-171 EDLKRGRGTEESNG
+171 
-185 KEEAEGEADLPAY
+185 Y
-198 LSMSFN
+198 LSLGLS
-204 RLSEPSGTEPGFEP
+204 RLSEPDKQVSFNDDEESVIDLEP
-218 EPEEKE
+218 EAGEEPETEAE
-224 PVEEVFLDDEPAEDE
+224 AESDEDE
-239 PDADDSD
+239 
-246 ENFDDDSEISI
+246 EIDDDSEISI
-257 EIDGEDEEEEAPAP
+257 EIEDDEEEEPAPKQVRKAAPAP
-271 RRVHKAAPET
+271 RK
-281 PVRRRPVKY
+281 RPVKY

-295 NVLEDHGDSSNFVVT
+295 NVLEDHGDSSNFVIT
-310 DETKEDARILLE
+310 EETKEDARILLE
-322 TLKEFKIEA
+322 TLLEFKIEA
-331 QIISIKKGPVITMF
+331 KIISIKKGPVITMF

-355 SKIANLSGNIAL
+355 SKIANLADNIAL

-399 FRELIAA
+399 FRELISA
-406 KNPDVDKA
+406 KNPDLDKA

-508 IDEMERRYVLLEK
+508 IDEMERRYSLLDQLK
-521 LDVRNIEGYNKKI
+521 VRNIEGYNKTI
-534 KANNICTSPLPYMV
+534 KTTDYLADPLPYIL

-605 RIAFMVSSYTDSRVI
+605 RIAFMVSSVTDSRVI
-620 LDEPGAEMLLGKGD
+620 LDAPGAEMLLGKGD

-641 SPNLTRIQS
+641 TPVLTRIQS
-650 AFLSDEEVERLV
+650 AFLSDDEVERLV
-662 AEVKKT
+662 NEVKKM
-668 GEPEYIDD
+668 GEPDYIDD

-684 YGMDLSFGGG
+684 DMDLSFGGG
-694 GGSGSADSDAN
+694 SMGGSSDNDAN

-731 GYNRAARLIEEM
+731 GYNRAARLIEDM

-758 EIIHLPDRFKD
+758 EILHMPDKFKD

>member
-1 MTKPRSIIITSSVLF
+1 MSKSRSIVIVASILY
-16 CAGILLALALYFAGH
+16 CAGILLALAMFFAGH
-31 GVDIPLFAPLGVW
+31 GIAVPIFAPLGEW
-44 FLSRFLWASYYVPA
+44 FLLRFLWVSYYIPA

-64 VYLLLK
+64 TYLLLP
-70 HWNRKVML
+70 HFSRKVIY
-78 VLMTTI
+78 VLMATI
-84 APFLTLVFLL
+84 APFLTLAAFL
-94 RVLLWTRG
+94 RVLLWTRA

-108 VLISLALLI
+108 VLIGLAILI
-117 ECYGIA
+117 ELYGIA
-123 VLAGFRGFK
+123 VIAGFKGFRF
-132 IKLPAFSF
+132 KLPTFSWKM
-140 RLPRFNLSSLNPF
+140 PRFNLADLNPF
-153 KRDDDDE
+153 KRDDDE
-160 DEDEEEYDDAL
+160 EEEEEY
-171 EDLKRGRGTEESNG
+171 EEIEEERPVKAKKI
-185 KEEAEGEADLPAY
+185 KEEPVENAPAEDDSGAPEY
-198 LSMSFN
+198 LSLGLS
-204 RLSEPSGTEPGFEP
+204 RLSEPDEQVSFDDNDEEAEPVIEFEP
-218 EPEEKE
+218 EI
-224 PVEEVFLDDEPAEDE
+224 VEEPDQEQDDEPEE
-239 PDADDSD
+239 I
-246 ENFDDDSEISI
+246 DDDAEISI
-257 EIDGEDEEEEAPAP
+257 EIEGEDDEEEPAPKRVRKASPAP
-271 RRVHKAAPET
+271 RKRS
-281 PVRRRPVKY
+281 VKY

-295 NVLEDHGDSSNFVVT
+295 SVLEDHGDSSNFVIT
-310 DETKEDARILLE
+310 EETKEDARILLE
-322 TLKEFKIEA
+322 TLREFKIEA

-355 SKIANLSGNIAL
+355 SKIANLADNIAL

-399 FRELIAA
+399 FKELISA
-406 KNPDVDKA
+406 KNPDLDKA

-466 DEVKMILVD
+466 EEVKMILVD

-486 VPHLLTPVITDP
+486 VPHLLTPVITDS

-508 IDEMERRYVLLEK
+508 IDEMERRYSLLDQLK
-521 LDVRNIEGYNKKI
+521 VRNIEGYNKTI
-534 KANNICTSPLPYMV
+534 KTTDFLADPLPYIL

-605 RIAFMVSSYTDSRVI
+605 RIAFMVSSVTDSRVI
-620 LDEPGAEMLLGKGD
+620 LDAPGAEMLLGKGD

-641 SPNLTRIQS
+641 TPVLTRIQS

-662 AEVKKT
+662 NEVKKM

-676 IIFHDDEE
+676 IIFHDDED
-684 YGMDLSFGGG
+684 MDLSFGGG
-694 GGSGSADSDAN
+694 SDGGSMEGDAN

-731 GYNRAARLIEEM
+731 GYNRAARLIEDM

-758 EIIHLPDRFKD
+758 EILHMPDKFKE

>member
-1 MTKPRSIIITSSVLF
+1 MTKPKSIIITSSLLF
-16 CAGILLALALYFAGH
+16 CAGILLTLAMYFAGH
-31 GVDIPLFAPLGVW
+31 GMAVPIFVPLGAW

-64 VYLLLK
+64 TYLLLK

-84 APFLTLVFLL
+84 APFLTLAFLL

-108 VLISLALLI
+108 VLIALALLI
-117 ECYGIA
+117 ELYGIA
-123 VLAGFRGFK
+123 VLAGFKGFR
-132 IKLPAFSF
+132 F
-140 RLPRFNLSSLNPF
+140 RLPSFRFKMPHFNLSALNPF
-153 KRDDDDE
+153 KRDDDD
-160 DEDEEEYDDAL
+160 DEEEYELDDAA
-171 EDLKRGRGTEESNG
+171 EENKKVSSPE
-185 KEEAEGEADLPAY
+185 KADDQDEGESDLPAY
-198 LSMSFN
+198 LSMGFN
-204 RLSEPSGTEPGFEP
+204 RLSEPDEPAFETEPDS
-218 EPEEKE
+218 E
-224 PVEEVFLDDEPAEDE
+224 PVEEVFMGDEPEEDE
-239 PDADDSD
+239 PDEDIPEED
-246 ENFDDDSEISI
+246 EADDDSEISI
-257 EIDGEDEEEEAPAP
+257 EIEGEDDEEASPAA
-271 RRVHKAAPET
+271 RRVRRAAPAA

-295 NVLEDHGDSSNFVVT
+295 NVLEDHGDSSSFVVT
-310 DETKEDARILLE
+310 EETKEDARILLE
-322 TLKEFKIEA
+322 TLREFKIEA

-355 SKIANLSGNIAL
+355 SKIANLAGNIAL

-375 IVAPIPGKRA
+375 IVAPIPGKKA

-399 FRELIAA
+399 FRELISA

-508 IDEMERRYVLLEK
+508 IDEMENRYALLDQLK
-521 LDVRNIEGYNKKI
+521 VRNIEGYNKAV
-534 KANNICTSPLPYMV
+534 KANNLCTNPLPYIL

-594 ITGVIKANIPS
+594 ITGVIKSNIPS

-641 SPNLTRIQS
+641 TPVLTRIQS

-684 YGMDLSFGGG
+684 EMDLSFGGG
-694 GGSGSADSDAN
+694 GSGSAEGDAN

-758 EIIHLPDRFKD
+758 EILHMPDKFKD

>member
-1 MTKPRSIIITSSVLF
+1 MF
-16 CAGILLALALYFAGH
+16 FAGH
-31 GVDIPLFAPLGVW
+31 GIAVPVFVSVGEW
-44 FLSRFLWASYYVPA
+44 FLLRFLWASYYIPA
-58 YLLFCA
+58 YLIFCA
-64 VYLLLK
+64 TYLLLP
-70 HWNRKVML
+70 HFNRKVIY
-78 VLMTTI
+78 VLMATI
-84 APFLTLVFLL
+84 APFLTLAAFL

-108 VLISLALLI
+108 VLICMALLI
-117 ECYGIA
+117 ELYGIA
-123 VLAGFRGFK
+123 VIAGFKGFR
-132 IKLPAFSF
+132 F
-140 RLPRFNLSSLNPF
+140 RLPSFSFKMPRFDLAKLNPF
-153 KRDDDDE
+153 KRDDDEEED
-160 DEDEEEYDDAL
+160 DEDEEFIEEERIDAVAK
-171 EDLKRGRGTEESNG
+171 EIKAEPAAAKSTEEDDVYTP
-185 KEEAEGEADLPAY
+185 EY
-198 LSMSFN
+198 LSLGLN
-204 RLSEPSGTEPGFEP
+204 RLSEPDEQVRFNDEEEPVIELEP
-218 EPEEKE
+218 EVVSEPEQDDEPEE
-224 PVEEVFLDDEPAEDE
+224 
-239 PDADDSD
+239 S
-246 ENFDDDSEISI
+246 FDDDSEISI
-257 EIDGEDEEEEAPAP
+257 EIEDDEEETPAPKPVRKPSPAP
-271 RRVHKAAPET
+271 RRKA
-281 PVRRRPVKY
+281 VKY

-310 DETKEDARILLE
+310 EETKEDARILLE

-355 SKIANLSGNIAL
+355 SKIANLAGNIAL

-399 FRELIAA
+399 FRELIAI
-406 KNPDVDKA
+406 KNPDLDKA

-508 IDEMERRYVLLEK
+508 IDEMERRYALLDQLK
-521 LDVRNIEGYNKKI
+521 VRNIEGFNKAI
-534 KANNICTSPLPYMV
+534 KTSDFLADPLPYIL

-594 ITGVIKANIPS
+594 ITGVIKSNIPS

-650 AFLSDEEVERLV
+650 AFLSDDEVERLV
-662 AEVKKT
+662 SEVKKM

-684 YGMDLSFGGG
+684 ESMDLSFGGG
-694 GGSGSADSDAN
+694 SMGGGADNDAN

-731 GYNRAARLIEEM
+731 GYNRAARLIEDM

-758 EIIHLPDRFKD
+758 EIIHLPDKFKD

>member
-1 MTKPRSIIITSSVLF
+1 MTKSRSIVIVASILY
-16 CAGILLALALYFAGH
+16 CAGILLALAMFFAGH
-31 GVDIPLFAPLGVW
+31 GIAVPVFAPLGEW
-44 FLSRFLWASYYVPA
+44 FLLRFLWASYYIPA

-64 VYLLLK
+64 TYLLLP
-70 HWNRKVML
+70 HFSRKVIY
-78 VLMTTI
+78 VLMATI
-84 APFLTLVFLL
+84 APFLTLAAFL
-94 RVLLWTRG
+94 RVLLWTRT

-108 VLISLALLI
+108 VLIGLAILI
-117 ECYGIA
+117 EFYGIA
-123 VLAGFRGFK
+123 VIAGFKGFRFR
-132 IKLPAFSF
+132 LPAFSWKM
-140 RLPRFNLSSLNPF
+140 PRFNLADLNPF
-153 KRDDDDE
+153 KRDDEDDE
-160 DEDEEEYDDAL
+160 EFEDEEIEAREIDEVRRAKDEPAEAKSEE
-171 EDLKRGRGTEESNG
+171 EDGVYTPE
-185 KEEAEGEADLPAY
+185 Y
-198 LSMSFN
+198 LSLGLN
-204 RLSEPSGTEPGFEP
+204 RLSEPDEQVSLDDNEEEEPVIEFKPEIEEEP
-218 EPEEKE
+218 EQE
-224 PVEEVFLDDEPAEDE
+224 PDDELDE
-239 PDADDSD
+239 
-246 ENFDDDSEISI
+246 ETDDDSEISI
-257 EIDGEDEEEEAPAP
+257 EIEGEDEEETPAPKQVRKASPAP
-271 RRVHKAAPET
+271 RKKS
-281 PVRRRPVKY
+281 VKY

-295 NVLEDHGDSSNFVVT
+295 SVLEDHGDSSNFVIT
-310 DETKEDARILLE
+310 EETKEDARILLE

-355 SKIANLSGNIAL
+355 SKIANLADNIAL

-399 FRELIAA
+399 FKELISA
-406 KNPDVDKA
+406 KNPDLDKA

-486 VPHLLTPVITDP
+486 VPHLLTPVITDS

-508 IDEMERRYVLLEK
+508 IDEMERRYSLLDQLK
-521 LDVRNIEGYNKKI
+521 VRNIEGYNKAI
-534 KANNICTSPLPYMV
+534 KTTDYLADPLPYIL

-605 RIAFMVSSYTDSRVI
+605 RIAFMVSSVTDSRVI
-620 LDEPGAEMLLGKGD
+620 LDAPGAEMLLGKGD

-641 SPNLTRIQS
+641 TPVLTRIQS

-662 AEVKKT
+662 DEVKKM

-676 IIFHDDEE
+676 IIFHDDED
-684 YGMDLSFGGG
+684 MDLSFGGG
-694 GGSGSADSDAN
+694 SDGGSLEGDAN

-758 EIIHLPDRFKD
+758 EILHMPDKFKE

>member
-1 MTKPRSIIITSSVLF
+1 MTKPKYILITSGVLF
-16 CAGILLALALYFAGH
+16 CAGILLILALYFAGH
-31 GVDIPLFAPLGVW
+31 GIAVPLFEPLGIW

-64 VYLLLK
+64 TYLLVK
-70 HWNRKVML
+70 HWNRKLML
-78 VLMTTI
+78 VLMITI
-84 APFLTLVFLL
+84 APFLTLAFLL
-94 RVLLWTRG
+94 RVLLWDRG

-108 VLISLALLI
+108 VLIVLAMMI
-117 ECYGIA
+117 ELYGIA
-123 VLAGFRGFK
+123 VLAGLKMPHFDLK
-132 IKLPAFSF
+132 
-140 RLPRFNLSSLNPF
+140 SLNPF
-153 KRDDDDE
+153 KRDDE
-160 DEDEEEYDDAL
+160 DEYDEEEEEY
-171 EDLKRGRGTEESNG
+171 EDHEEKQEHRITEADNNSES
-185 KEEAEGEADLPAY
+185 DLPAY
-198 LSMSFN
+198 LSMGFS
-204 RLSEPSGTEPGFEP
+204 RLSEPDDKTSFTEEEPEVELIPETVDEP
-218 EPEEKE
+218 EPEPEQE
-224 PVEEVFLDDEPAEDE
+224 QE
-239 PDADDSD
+239 PDDDPEDDQS
-246 ENFDDDSEISI
+246 DDDSEISI
-257 EIDGEDEEEEAPAP
+257 EIEGEDEEEEPPAKKVHKAAPAPAP
-271 RRVHKAAPET
+271 RR
-281 PVRRRPVKY
+281 RPAKY

-310 DETKEDARILLE
+310 EETKEDARILLE

-399 FRELIAA
+399 FRELISS

-508 IDEMERRYVLLEK
+508 IDEMENRYVLLEK

-534 KANNICTSPLPYMV
+534 KANNICTSPLPYIL

-676 IIFHDDEE
+676 VIFHDDDED
-684 YGMDLSFGGG
+684 GMDLSFGGG
-694 GGSGSADSDAN
+694 GGGGSDSDAN

-758 EIIHLPDRFKD
+758 EIIHLPDKFKD

>member
-1 MTKPRSIIITSSVLF
+1 MTKSRPIVIAASVLF
-16 CAGILLALALYFAGH
+16 CAGILLALAMFFAGH
-31 GVDIPLFAPLGVW
+31 GIAVPVFVPIGEW
-44 FLSRFLWASYYVPA
+44 FLLRFLWASYYIPA
-58 YLLFCA
+58 YLIFCA
-64 VYLLLK
+64 TYLLLP
-70 HWNRKVML
+70 HFSRKVIY
-78 VLMTTI
+78 VLMATI
-84 APFLTLVFLL
+84 APFLTLVAFL
-94 RVLLWTRG
+94 RVLLWTRA

-108 VLISLALLI
+108 VLIAVALLI
-117 ECYGIA
+117 ELYGIA
-123 VLAGFRGFK
+123 VIAGFKGFRFK
-132 IKLPAFSF
+132 FRFPAF
-140 RLPRFNLSSLNPF
+140 RLRMPRFNLAKLNPF
-153 KRDDDDE
+153 SRDDDDE
-160 DEDEEEYDDAL
+160 YEEPEEEILDVKKVKAEPEKEIPAEDEVHTPE
-171 EDLKRGRGTEESNG
+171 
-185 KEEAEGEADLPAY
+185 Y
-198 LSMSFN
+198 LSLGLN
-204 RLSEPSGTEPGFEP
+204 RLSEPDEQITLDDDEEPVIDLEP
-218 EPEEKE
+218 EVEKY
-224 PVEEVFLDDEPAEDE
+224 DE
-239 PDADDSD
+239 PDD
-246 ENFDDDSEISI
+246 EIDDDSEISI
-257 EIDGEDEEEEAPAP
+257 EIEGEDEEEDEPVSKPARKPTSAP
-271 RRVHKAAPET
+271 RK
-281 PVRRRPVKY
+281 RPVKY

-310 DETKEDARILLE
+310 EETKEDARILLE

-355 SKIANLSGNIAL
+355 SKIANLAGNIAL

-406 KNPDVDKA
+406 KNPDLDKA

-508 IDEMERRYVLLEK
+508 IDEMERRYSLLDQLK
-521 LDVRNIEGYNKKI
+521 VRNIEGFNKAI
-534 KANNICTSPLPYMV
+534 KTSDFLADPLPYIL

-641 SPNLTRIQS
+641 TPNLTRIQS
-650 AFLSDEEVERLV
+650 AFLSDDEVERLV

-668 GEPEYIDD
+668 GEPDYIDD

-684 YGMDLSFGGG
+684 ESMDLSFGGG
-694 GGSGSADSDAN
+694 SYGGSADSDAN
-705 LMDKALAVVAETG
+705 LMDRALAVVAETG

-758 EIIHLPDRFKD
+758 EIIHLPDKFKE

>member
-1 MTKPRSIIITSSVLF
+1 MTKSKTVVISASILF
-16 CAGILLALALYFAGH
+16 CAGILLALAMFFAGY
-31 GVDIPLFAPLGVW
+31 GITIPIFVPLGQW
-44 FLSRFLWASYYVPA
+44 FLLRFLWASYYIPA

-64 VYLLLK
+64 IYLLLP
-70 HWNRKVML
+70 HFNRKVIY
-78 VLMTTI
+78 VLMATI
-84 APFLTLVFLL
+84 APFLTLSAFL
-94 RVLLWTRG
+94 RVLLWTRT

-108 VLISLALLI
+108 VLLALAMMI
-117 ECYGIA
+117 ELYGIA
-123 VLAGFRGFK
+123 IIAGFKGFRF
-132 IKLPAFSF
+132 KLPTFHWK
-140 RLPRFNLSSLNPF
+140 LPRFNLSSLNPF
-153 KRDDDDE
+153 KRDDEDDDEEFE
-160 DEDEEEYDDAL
+160 DEDLDEIEDRKVKDEPSEEKTSGEDDSYAP
-171 EDLKRGRGTEESNG
+171 E
-185 KEEAEGEADLPAY
+185 Y
-198 LSMSFN
+198 LSLGLN
-204 RLSEPSGTEPGFEP
+204 RLSEPDEQVSFDDNEEEPVIEFEP
-218 EPEEKE
+218 EPEEE
-224 PVEEVFLDDEPAEDE
+224 LDLEQNDELDEEL
-239 PDADDSD
+239 
-246 ENFDDDSEISI
+246 DDDSEISI
-257 EIDGEDEEEEAPAP
+257 EIEGEDEEEAPAP
-271 RRVHKAAPET
+271 KRVRKAAPA
-281 PVRRRPVKY
+281 PRKRVVKY
-290 EIPIE
+290 EIPVE
-295 NVLEDHGDSSNFVVT
+295 SVLEDHGDSSNFVVT
-310 DETKEDARILLE
+310 EETKKDAQILLD
-322 TLKEFKIEA
+322 TLREFKIEA
-331 QIISIKKGPVITMF
+331 QITSIKKGPVITMF
-345 EILPASGVNV
+345 ELLPASGVNV
-355 SKIANLSGNIAL
+355 AKIARLENDIAM
-367 NLAAQSVR
+367 NLAAQSIR

-399 FRELIAA
+399 FKELISA
-406 KNPDVDKA
+406 KNPDLERA

-427 PQVVDVAKTPHL
+427 PQIVDVAKTPHL

-508 IDEMERRYVLLEK
+508 IDEMERRYSLLDQLK
-521 LDVRNIEGYNKKI
+521 VRNIEGYNKAI
-534 KANNICTSPLPYMV
+534 KNTDYLADPLPYIL

-605 RIAFMVSSYTDSRVI
+605 RIAFMVSSVTDSRVI
-620 LDEPGAEMLLGKGD
+620 LDAPGAEMLLGKGD

-641 SPNLTRIQS
+641 TPVLTRIQS

-662 AEVKKT
+662 SEVKKM
-668 GEPEYIDD
+668 GEPDYIDD

-684 YGMDLSFGGG
+684 ESMDLSFGGG
-694 GGSGSADSDAN
+694 SMGSSSDNDAN

-731 GYNRAARLIEEM
+731 GYNRAARLIEDM

-758 EIIHLPDRFKD
+758 EIIHMPDKFKD

>member
-1 MTKPRSIIITSSVLF
+1 MTKSRSIVIVASVLF
-16 CAGILLALALYFAGH
+16 CAGILLALAMFFAGH
-31 GVDIPLFAPLGVW
+31 GIAVPVFVSVGEW
-44 FLSRFLWASYYVPA
+44 FLLRFLWASYYIPA
-58 YLLFCA
+58 YLIFCA
-64 VYLLLK
+64 TYLLLP
-70 HWNRKVML
+70 HFNRKVIY
-78 VLMTTI
+78 VLMATI
-84 APFLTLVFLL
+84 APFLTLAAFL

-108 VLISLALLI
+108 VLIALAFLI
-117 ECYGIA
+117 ELYGIA
-123 VLAGFRGFK
+123 VIAGFKGFR
-132 IKLPAFSF
+132 F
-140 RLPRFNLSSLNPF
+140 RLPSFSFKMPRFDLAKLNPF
-153 KRDDDDE
+153 KRDDDE
-160 DEDEEEYDDAL
+160 EEEYDEDEEFIEEERIDDVAKEIKAEPAAAKNSE
-171 EDLKRGRGTEESNG
+171 EDDVYTPE
-185 KEEAEGEADLPAY
+185 Y
-198 LSMSFN
+198 LSLGLN
-204 RLSEPSGTEPGFEP
+204 RLSEPDEQVRFNDEEEPVIELEP
-218 EPEEKE
+218 EVVSEPEQDDEPEE
-224 PVEEVFLDDEPAEDE
+224 
-239 PDADDSD
+239 S
-246 ENFDDDSEISI
+246 FDDDSEISI
-257 EIDGEDEEEEAPAP
+257 EIEDDEEETPAPKRVHRPAPAP
-271 RRVHKAAPET
+271 RKRA
-281 PVRRRPVKY
+281 VKY

-295 NVLEDHGDSSNFVVT
+295 DVLEDHGDSSNFVVT
-310 DETKEDARILLE
+310 EETKEDARILLE
-322 TLKEFKIEA
+322 TLREFKIDA

-355 SKIANLSGNIAL
+355 SKIANLADNIAL

-399 FRELIAA
+399 FRELISA
-406 KNPDVDKA
+406 KNPDLDKA

-508 IDEMERRYVLLEK
+508 IEEMERRYSLLDQLK
-521 LDVRNIEGYNKKI
+521 VRNIEGYNKTI
-534 KANNICTSPLPYMV
+534 KNTDYLADPLPYILI
-548 VVIDEFADL
+548 VIDEFADL

-605 RIAFMVSSYTDSRVI
+605 RIAFMVSSVTDSRVI
-620 LDEPGAEMLLGKGD
+620 LDAPGAEMLLGKGD

-641 SPNLTRIQS
+641 TPVLTRIQS

-662 AEVKKT
+662 SEVKKM

-684 YGMDLSFGGG
+684 ESMDLSFGGG
-694 GGSGSADSDAN
+694 SMGGSADNDAN

-758 EIIHLPDRFKD
+758 EILHMPDKFKD

>member
-1 MTKPRSIIITSSVLF
+1 
-16 CAGILLALALYFAGH
+16 
-31 GVDIPLFAPLGVW
+31 
-44 FLSRFLWASYYVPA
+44 
-58 YLLFCA
+58 
-64 VYLLLK
+64 
-70 HWNRKVML
+70 
-78 VLMTTI
+78 
-84 APFLTLVFLL
+84 
-94 RVLLWTRG
+94 
-102 LKYFVA
+102 
-108 VLISLALLI
+108 
-117 ECYGIA
+117 
-123 VLAGFRGFK
+123 
-132 IKLPAFSF
+132 
-140 RLPRFNLSSLNPF
+140 
-153 KRDDDDE
+153 
-160 DEDEEEYDDAL
+160 
-171 EDLKRGRGTEESNG
+171 
-185 KEEAEGEADLPAY
+185 
-198 LSMSFN
+198 
-204 RLSEPSGTEPGFEP
+204 
-218 EPEEKE
+218 
-224 PVEEVFLDDEPAEDE
+224 
-239 PDADDSD
+239 
-246 ENFDDDSEISI
+246 
-257 EIDGEDEEEEAPAP
+257 
-271 RRVHKAAPET
+271 
-281 PVRRRPVKY
+281 
-290 EIPIE
+290 
-295 NVLEDHGDSSNFVVT
+295 
-310 DETKEDARILLE
+310 
-322 TLKEFKIEA
+322 
-331 QIISIKKGPVITMF
+331 
-345 EILPASGVNV
+345 
-355 SKIANLSGNIAL
+355 
-367 NLAAQSVR
+367 
-375 IVAPIPGKRA
+375 PIPGKRA

-406 KNPDVDKA
+406 KNPDLDKA

-508 IDEMERRYVLLEK
+508 IDEMERRYSLLDQLK
-521 LDVRNIEGYNKKI
+521 VRNIEGYNKAI
-534 KANNICTSPLPYMV
+534 KTTDYLADPLPYIL

-605 RIAFMVSSYTDSRVI
+605 RIAFMVSSVTDSRVI
-620 LDEPGAEMLLGKGD
+620 LDAPGAEMLLGKGD

-641 SPNLTRIQS
+641 TPVLTRIQS
-650 AFLSDEEVERLV
+650 AFLSDDEVERLV
-662 AEVKKT
+662 NEVKKM

-676 IIFHDDEE
+676 IIFHDDED
-684 YGMDLSFGGG
+684 MDLSFGGG
-694 GGSGSADSDAN
+694 GDGGSLEGDAN

-758 EIIHLPDRFKD
+758 EILHMPDKFKD